1 MNMGRPITPEMKVGE
16 FLDAFPAL
24 EETLIALAPEFGKLR
39 NPILRRTVA
48 KVATLEQAAR
58 IAGIDVRELVRRLRV
73 AAGQP
78 VEERGLGPGDW
89 GQGTLAGSTEP
100 GSHRGPVRPEWID
113 EARVDPPMDAD
124 AILRAGEHP
133 LGAVRQRLRLLEAGR
148 ILCIVSSFRP
158 VPLVDALTSEGY
170 ACFLA
175 EEAGT
180 VRTYVTRLEARGSRP
195 DLARR

>member
-78 VEERGLGPGDW
+78 VEERGLGM
-89 GQGTLAGSTEP
+89 LAGSTEP
-100 GSHRGPVRPEWID
+100 GSHGGPVRPEWID